1 MRTPHQ
7 TSPLGRLREIAVGL
21 LSLLVLLA
29 ATFGLPVL
37 LYVVT
42 KGLLPHH
49 TPTTDGVRDLF
60 TKKDNGS
67 TLLGA
72 LALVAWLGWAAFAL
86 SVLIE
91 VPARLSGRAAIR
103 LPGLG
108 WSQKAATG
116 LLSGIALLIAAG
128 PSLTAAQSAVPH
140 LAPSVV
146 ATATTQPTTMTTTA
160 HRTDTGHG
168 SGAHTTTYVV
178 QPGDSLWQIAEDHLG
193 NGNQYSAIAQLNAGR
208 VMPDGSVFHAETFLQ
223 PGWTLLVPTAPAAAT
238 APTVPTAT
246 AHGALHDTPEN
257 LHVVKPGES
266 LSAIAAHDY
275 GDANQ
280 WPKIFAANEGAEQ
293 NGGRFTDPNLIFPGE
308 KLKIPHL
315 AAPPAT
321 PNPGADTHHGP
332 VTPPTDPG
340 HDQHDESAAVAGVA
354 AALHVPERSDVPAAL
369 PFQPP
374 TPQGPVAPLQHPG
387 PANPTP
393 VPAPAATASDHN
405 ETGMLIS
412 FGISG
417 VSAATLLILLAQRR
431 REQQNR
437 RRVGERIAMPAGP
450 AAELERQVRAGA
462 DPAGRDFLDRVLRTL
477 AKHSADTGR
486 LIPEVSAA
494 ILRAEGV
501 ELRLSH
507 PCPPIAPFAAIDDL
521 SWWCSKDQAKLLPR
535 KAAAG
540 QPVPYPALVMMART
554 DGGEP
559 VLLDLE
565 HYGVVQLGGDQQQAA
580 AAVRSLGVELPWS
593 DYVSVAPAGL
603 ALEPALARNPPR
615 HDPPEQ
621 VLPALE
627 QWAQAV
633 SSALPEDAGPGTD
646 ALRAARIGQ
655 SGPGAT
661 EPRVL
666 LGTGGWV
673 TPENAERLHTIT
685 EQRPRP
691 AAAAV
696 ITVDDGV
703 PAAGHRLTLDA
714 AGNTLLHDLNLSVTM
729 QRVDVEQHRRLLS
742 IMSPTS
748 LPSLVEP
755 EWQFSLEEF
764 NRTSAMQPALDRI
777 TEPEAAPEAVWI
789 KTLGTLEISGAV
801 TVSDPKLIETAAYI
815 ALHPG
820 TGSAALS
827 TDLGITGQAAGTRLA
842 QLRDAFGLDAQGRE
856 LLPFAP
862 DGRISFTALVGCDWS
877 GFEQYRRNGRF
888 AEALALVRGAP
899 FADAWPGRYA
909 WAEPYRQAMVS
920 TVIDVAHTLAQA
932 YLSDHEFPSARL
944 AVGRGLLAAPFSEL
958 LYRDLMLLVAGQARP
973 DRDEELT
980 ALFATFNEVC
990 DEYGVEPAPETVKVM
1005 QQLNGMIRVR
1015 RPMPGLRTVS

>member
-1 MRTPHQ
+1 
-7 TSPLGRLREIAVGL
+7 
-21 LSLLVLLA
+21 
-29 ATFGLPVL
+29 
-37 LYVVT
+37 
-42 KGLLPHH
+42 
-49 TPTTDGVRDLF
+49 
-60 TKKDNGS
+60 
-67 TLLGA
+67 
-72 LALVAWLGWAAFAL
+72 
-86 SVLIE
+86 
-91 VPARLSGRAAIR
+91 
-103 LPGLG
+103 
-108 WSQKAATG
+108 
-116 LLSGIALLIAAG
+116 
-128 PSLTAAQSAVPH
+128 
-140 LAPSVV
+140 
-146 ATATTQPTTMTTTA
+146 
-160 HRTDTGHG
+160 
-168 SGAHTTTYVV
+168 
-178 QPGDSLWQIAEDHLG
+178 
-193 NGNQYSAIAQLNAGR
+193 
-208 VMPDGSVFHAETFLQ
+208 MPDGSVFHAETFLQ
-223 PGWTLLVPTAPAAAT
+223 PGWTLLVPTTPAAAT
-238 APTVPTAT
+238 APGTAPATAPTAPTTT
-246 AHGALHDTPEN
+246 AHGALHDTPED

-266 LSAIAAHDY
+266 LSAIAGHDY

-293 NGGRFTDPNLIFPGE
+293 NGGRFTNPDLIFPGE

-315 AAPPAT
+315 AAPPA
-321 PNPGADTHHGP
+321 PANPGADGHHGP
-332 VTPPTDPG
+332 ATPPADPG
-340 HDQHDESAAVAGVA
+340 RDQHDERAAVAGVA

-369 PFQPP
+369 PVQPAI
-374 TPQGPVAPLQHPG
+374 PQGSAVPIQHPG

-393 VPAPAATASDHN
+393 VPAPAPAPASTASERD
-405 ETGMLIS
+405 EAGMLIS

-417 VSAATLLILLAQRR
+417 VSAATLLVLLAHRR

-603 ALEPALARNPPR
+603 SLEPALARNPPR
-615 HDPPEQ
+615 HDPPDQ

-633 SSALPEDAGPGTD
+633 SSALPDDAGPGTD

-655 SGPGAT
+655 TSPGAT

-673 TPENAERLHTIT
+673 TPENAERLQTIT
-685 EQRPRP
+685 ERQPRP
-691 AAAAV
+691 GAAAV

-703 PAAGHRLTLDA
+703 PATGHRLTLDA

-748 LPSLVEP
+748 LPSVVEP

-764 NRTSAMQPALDRI
+764 NRTAAMQPNLDRV
-777 TEPEAAPEAVWI
+777 TEPEAAPEAVLI
-789 KTLGTLEISGAV
+789 KTLGTLEIAGAV
-801 TVSDPKLIETAAYI
+801 AISDPKLIETAAYI

-820 TGSAALS
+820 TGSTTLS

-856 LLPFAP
+856 LLPFTP

-909 WAEPYRQAMVS
+909 WAEPYRQSMVS
-920 TVIDVAHTLAQA
+920 TIVDVAHTLAQA
-932 YLSDHEFPSARL
+932 YLSDREFHSARL
-944 AVGRGLLAAPFSEL
+944 AVSRGLLAAPYAEL
-958 LYRDLMLLVAGQARP
+958 LYRDLMVIVASQARH

-980 ALFATFNEVC
+980 ALFVTFNEVC

-1015 RPMPGLRTVS
+1015 RPMPGPRTVS